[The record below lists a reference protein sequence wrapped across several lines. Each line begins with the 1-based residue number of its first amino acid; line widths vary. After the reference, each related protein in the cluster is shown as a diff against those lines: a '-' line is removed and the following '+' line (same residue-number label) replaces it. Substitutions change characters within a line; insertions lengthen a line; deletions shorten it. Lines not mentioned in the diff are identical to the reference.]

1 MCPCF
6 FLPLT
11 SYFSLTLSLCLFT
24 FTRGRGLTLILAR
37 FLVRALV
44 DGPSFPLTDMKDHT
58 PVRSPCSRAHFG
70 RVTTACVSSPRDWAV
85 STGSHMQ
92 QGMDISQAPPHLGAP
107 IPLFEF
113 RSRQKTTTQKFGDKN
128 FGDNFP
134 QDMAVLRT
142 LCSACLT
149 PRRAQDKCLESVQ
162 QCSLLLWRNAKITY
176 NSNNNYTLGT
186 YESIT
191 PSEEPKCH
199 ATKNIN
205 YENAPSCDVPYG
217 VS

>member
-1 MCPCF
+1 MLLSFVFSLMVHVAVAVAVTVSVSVTVSVYVVDVYVVDVHVDAWKNSHMYPCF
-6 FLPLT
+6 LLPLT

-44 DGPSFPLTDMKDHT
+44 DGPNFPPTDMKDHT
-58 PVRSPCSRAHFG
+58 SVRSPCSRAHFG

-149 PRRAQDKCLESVQ
+149 PRRRKTSV
-162 QCSLLLWRNAKITY
+162 
-176 NSNNNYTLGT
+176 
-186 YESIT
+186 
-191 PSEEPKCH
+191 
-199 ATKNIN
+199 
-205 YENAPSCDVPYG
+205 
-217 VS
+217 